1 MEHNNWWK
9 SAIVYQIY
17 PKSFQDTNDDGIG
30 DLQGIIKHLDYIK
43 ELGATVIWLNPIY
56 PSPQVDNG
64 YDIAN
69 YQDIH
74 SSFGTLEDFKEL
86 LSKAHSLGIKV
97 ILDMV
102 LNHTSDQHPW
112 FLKSKQSKVD
122 NKYRDYYFWR
132 PKNENKGESSIWKGD
147 EPNNWGNYFY
157 EGRGSAWEWDE
168 TTQEYYLHNYSKHMP
183 DLNWGCKD
191 LREEI
196 YDMLNWWCNMGVD
209 GFRLDAINRL
219 QKPKD
224 LPNSLRPCAPP
235 VNPFGYIVDREMCA
249 NQEGITD
256 LLKELKREVFSK
268 HDIMTVGEMGN
279 TDSDIAMPYIDQ
291 KNGAINMIFH
301 FEIAKNPRL
310 VSVPEYKEIQKRW
323 AKVIEKGGWGSQ
335 YLTNH
340 DSPRQVSRFGND
352 TEFRVE
358 SAKMLAM
365 LTHTQPG
372 TVYIYQGEEIGM
384 TNVHFST
391 IQDYDERYTVGK
403 YTSMV
408 QQGIA
413 PEEALDKLRMM
424 SRDNVR
430 TPMQWNNMPNGGF
443 TPGKPWIRS
452 NPNYSYINVE
462 KALADKNSIFYTY
475 QKLISL
481 RKKHPVMVF
490 GNYEPIMEEYQN
502 VVAYTREYQ
511 GETWL
516 MIFNFQPFKQTI
528 KLPDKLYYSSRTLL
542 MCNYDNVE
550 SMTELRP
557 YEGRIYQLDASPA
570 THDTYACR
578 ICGYMVDIPKDE
590 GLPDDF
596 SCPLCKHGKEEFV
609 KME

>member
-1 MEHNNWWK
+1 MIQTDWWK
-9 SAIVYQIY
+9 SAVVYQIY

-30 DLQGIIKHLDYIK
+30 DLRGIIQHLDYIK

-64 YDIAN
+64 YDIAD
-69 YQDIH
+69 YQNVH
-74 SSFGTLEDFKEL
+74 STFGTLEDFKEL
-86 LSKAHSLGIKV
+86 LEKAHSLGIKV

-112 FLKSKQSKVD
+112 FLKSKPTKD
-122 NKYRDYYFWR
+122 NNPYRDYYFWR
-132 PKNENKGESSIWKGD
+132 PANTHKDGIWKGD

-157 EGRGSAWEWDE
+157 EGEGSAWEWDSV
-168 TTQEYYLHNYSKHMP
+168 TKEYYLHNYSKHMP
-183 DLNWGCKD
+183 DLNWDCEA
-191 LREEI
+191 LRKEI
-196 YDMLNWWCNMGVD
+196 YDMLNWWCDMGVD
-209 GFRLDAINRL
+209 GFRLDAVNRL
-219 QKPKD
+219 QKPAG

-235 VNPFGYIVDREMCA
+235 VNPNVYIVDREMCA
-249 NQEGITD
+249 NQPGITK
-256 LLKELKREVFSK
+256 LLQELKENVFIH

-279 TDSDIAMPYIDQ
+279 TDSEQAKAYIDQ
-291 KNGAINMIFH
+291 KTGAINMIFH
-301 FEIAKNPRL
+301 FEIAKNPKL

-323 AKVIEKGGWGSQ
+323 AKVIENGGWGSQ

-372 TVYIYQGEEIGM
+372 TVYVYQGEEIGM
-384 TNVHFST
+384 TNVYFPT

-408 QQGIA
+408 QQGVA
-413 PEEALDKLRMM
+413 SEEALDKLRMM

-430 TPMQWNNMPNGGF
+430 TPMQWNSSPNGGF

-462 KALADKNSIFYTY
+462 KALEDTHSVFYTY
-475 QKLISL
+475 KNLIAL

-490 GNYEPIMEEYQN
+490 GNYVPVMEDYQN
-502 VVAYTREYQ
+502 VVAYTREYAD
-511 GETWL
+511 EKWL
-516 MIFNFQPFKQTI
+516 MLFNFQPFNQSIAIPEELLSQDPK
-528 KLPDKLYYSSRTLL
+528 LL
-542 MCNYDNVE
+542 MCNYSD
-550 SMTELRP
+550 TDCITKLRP
-557 YEGRIYQLDASPA
+557 YEGRIYQLCNPASRRA
-570 THDTYACR
+570 AYVCA
-578 ICGYMVDIPKDE
+578 ICGYTVECNADE
-590 GLPDDF
+590 NLPDDF
-596 SCPLCKHGKEEFV
+596 ICPICNHGASDFYLK
-609 KME
+609 K